1 MPAWDDYTLKDKPE
15 DEDTLMIKDNSAA
28 NKANKRAKFS
38 GLWNWIVEKLAAAVI
53 SNLTTSNKTV
63 IGALNELNSN
73 IASGLKT
80 IEFALNAGSSVTL
93 LESNSEFSQILFI
106 QGSSGGAYGAFIL
119 SGYGPG
125 GTTRYHIANLMG
137 SGSISAEISGNSFIV
152 TNSTESNTVCTLI
165 IIQGNDPDIE

>member
-1 MPAWDDYTLKDKPE
+1 MADQNITALPKKTPVDGDYLLGIGTSEEYQMLLSDLADVILNKLTSKTFALDVGTSTL
-15 DEDTLMIKDNSAA
+15 
-28 NKANKRAKFS
+28 
-38 GLWNWIVEKLAAAVI
+38 I
-53 SNLTTSNKTV
+53 S
-63 IGALNELNSN
+63 ALNTLNSN

-137 SGSISAEISGNSFIV
+137 SGSISAEISGKSFIV